1 MPRKKDKPTEPI
13 IPETIN
19 PTTMDEL
26 MGDRFN
32 IYAKDVIQNRAIP
45 DARDGLKPVQRRIVY
60 AMYKTGNTIDKPT
73 KKCAHIVGEVMGKY
87 HPHGDSSIYDALVHM
102 SQTWRIRAPL
112 IDFQGNN
119 GSMDGDGAAA
129 YRYTEARLAAIAQ
142 ELVRDLDKDT
152 VDMGL
157 TFDDYDFEP
166 TVLPARFPNMF
177 VNGASGIAVGMATE
191 IPPHNLKEVVSAIIY
206 RIQHP
211 SCPIETLMRFV
222 PGPDFPT
229 GGIIYQ
235 SQGLNDMYLTGRG
248 RIDIASKTEI
258 VTNEDGQQQIIITE
272 IPYGVIKSKLV
283 GTIDK
288 LRHDKVLPGIDEIRD
303 ETDKTGLRIAIDIKS
318 DYKPEPILTYLMQKT
333 ELKASYS
340 ANMVAIVDGRPQT
353 LNLLSYCDTYI
364 AHQVDVITRR
374 SKFELNKDLARL
386 SIVDGL
392 IKASSIIDEV
402 IRIIRASNDK
412 ADSKVNLQNRFGFT
426 PDQAEAI
433 VMMPLYKLSH
443 FDVAVVTKEG
453 EDLRAD
459 IKRLRSILASS
470 DVLNNVIIADLRT
483 IAKTYGDDRRSAIE
497 EEDTS
502 AAKALDKRDLVAK
515 ETVMVAVTYDGY
527 VKRSSMAS
535 WKGSNGQNGALPGL
549 KQGDA
554 LVYSGQVDSTDHL
567 LVFTNR
573 GNYIYF
579 PIHAIK
585 PGKWLDEGFHLNYAV
600 TLPPEEKVIR
610 VYAVRDFREDLN
622 LVLVTKK
629 GQIKR
634 TKLSAFPVTRFNKT
648 VRAMKVFESDALADV
663 CLTSGNSDI
672 IVFSENGFATRY
684 NENAISI
691 SGTSSSG
698 MKAGNFRG
706 ALIAGLVS
714 IAPEEKAKILLITS
728 LAHKRIFSS
737 SNIECG
743 DRMGKLTVIFRTFKS
758 EPHTLVYC
766 GKVGDREAPVS
777 YNVVLEDKNTAT
789 VTFEDLN
796 LTPIERYA
804 KKDDDWKKK
813 DVIAL
818 VYREDS
824 DFIDMNTVSFAPPI
838 VEGEENAEEEAPV
851 EEERGPEILR
861 REDDQPAEKFEQISI
876 FDLDDF

>member
-1 MPRKKDKPTEPI
+1 MAKKKAAATTPE
-13 IPETIN
+13 IPEIIN
-19 PTTMDEL
+19 PSAMDEL

-87 HPHGDSSIYDALVHM
+87 HPHGDSSIYDALVHL
-102 SQTWRIRAPL
+102 SQTWRMRSPL

-119 GSMDGDGAAA
+119 GSMDGDGPAA

-152 VDMGL
+152 VEMGL

-166 TVLPARFPNMF
+166 TVLPSRFPNMF
-177 VNGASGIAVGMATE
+177 VNGATGIAVGMATE
-191 IPPHNLKEVVSAIIY
+191 IPPHNLREVVSAIIY

-235 SQGLNDMYLTGRG
+235 SQGLVDMYLTGRG
-248 RIDIASKTEI
+248 RIDVASKAEI
-258 VTNEDGQQQIIITE
+258 VTNEDGQQQIIVTE
-272 IPYGVIKSKLV
+272 IPFNVIKSKLV

-288 LRHDKVLPGIDEIRD
+288 LRHDKVLPGIDEVRD

-333 ELKASYS
+333 ELKSSYS

-374 SKFELNKDLARL
+374 SKYELAKDTARL

-392 IKASSIIDEV
+392 IKAASIIDEV

-443 FDVAVVTKEG
+443 FDVEVVIKEG
-453 EDLRAD
+453 EDLRAE
-459 IKRLRSILASS
+459 IKRLREILSSS
-470 DVLNNVIIADLRT
+470 DVLNNVIITDLRAV
-483 IAKTYGDDRRSAIE
+483 AKTYGDERRSAIQ

-502 AAKALDKRDLVAK
+502 AVKALDQRDLVAK
-515 ETVMVAVTYDGY
+515 ETVMMAVSYDGY
-527 VKRSSMAS
+527 VKRSSLAS

-554 LVYSGQVDSTDHL
+554 LVYIGQADSTDHL
-567 LVFTNR
+567 LLFTNR

-579 PIHAIK
+579 PVHQLK
-585 PGKWLDEGFHLNYAV
+585 VGKWLDEGFHLNYAV
-600 TLPPEEKVIR
+600 TLPPEEKIIR
-610 VYAVRDFREDLN
+610 AFAVRDFRDDLN
-622 LVLVTKK
+622 MVLVSKK

-634 TKLSAFPVTRFNKT
+634 TKLSAYPVTRFNKT
-648 VRAMKVFESDALADV
+648 VRAMKVFEGDSLADV
-663 CLTSGNSDI
+663 VLTTGDSDI
-672 IVFSENGFATRY
+672 VIFSETGFATRY
-684 NENAISI
+684 NENQITLS
-691 SGTSSSG
+691 STSSAG
-698 MKAGNFRG
+698 VKAGNFKG
-706 ALIAGLVS
+706 APITGLIS

-728 LAHKRIFSS
+728 LAHKRVFSTN
-737 SNIECG
+737 NINAG
-743 DRMGKLTVIFRTFKS
+743 DRMGRLTVIFRTFKS

-766 GKVGDREAPVS
+766 GKAGDKDAPITFDA
-777 YNVVLEDKNTAT
+777 VLTDGNNAK

-796 LTPIERYA
+796 LTPIDRYA

-813 DVIAL
+813 DVIAM
-818 VYREDS
+818 VQRADS
-824 DFIDMNTVSFAPPI
+824 DFIDESIVSYASP
-838 VEGEENAEEEAPV
+838 VQETSVEEGEVPEEEK
-851 EEERGPEILR
+851 EESPEILKR
-861 REDDQPAEKFEQISI
+861 QDDQPAEKFEQISI
-876 FDLDDF
+876 FDDFDF

>member
-1 MPRKKDKPTEPI
+1 MARKKDKPTTPE
-13 IPETIN
+13 IPEVIN

-87 HPHGDSSIYDALVHM
+87 HPHGDTSIYDALVHL

-119 GSMDGDGAAA
+119 GSMDGDGPAA
-129 YRYTEARLAAIAQ
+129 YRYTEARLAAISQ
-142 ELVRDLDKDT
+142 ELVRDLDKNT

-235 SQGLNDMYLTGRG
+235 SQGLVDMYLTGRG

-258 VTNEDGQQQIIITE
+258 VTNEDGQQQIIVTE
-272 IPYGVIKSKLV
+272 IPFGVTKSKLV
-283 GTIDK
+283 GAIDK
-288 LRHDKVLPGIDEIRD
+288 LRHDKVLPGIDEVRD

-374 SKFELNKDLARL
+374 SKFELDKDLARL
-386 SIVDGL
+386 SIVEGL

-402 IRIIRASNDK
+402 IHVIRASNDK

-453 EDLRAD
+453 EDLRAE
-459 IKRLRSILASS
+459 IKRLREILGSS
-470 DVLNNVIIADLRT
+470 DVLNNVIIADLR
-483 IAKTYGDDRRSAIE
+483 AVSKTYGDDRRSAIE

-502 AAKALDKRDLVAK
+502 AAKTLDKRDLVAK
-515 ETVMVAVTYDGY
+515 ETVMMAVTYDGY
-527 VKRSSMAS
+527 VKRSSLAS

-554 LVYSGQVDSTDHL
+554 LIYMGQADSTDHL
-567 LVFTNR
+567 LLFTNR
-573 GNYIYF
+573 GNYVYL
-579 PIHAIK
+579 PVHMLKAN
-585 PGKWLDEGFHLNYAV
+585 KWLDEGFHLNYAV
-600 TLPPEEKVIR
+600 TLPPEEKIIR
-610 VYAVRDFREDLN
+610 GYAVRDFRDDLN
-622 LVLVTKK
+622 MVLVSKK

-634 TKLSAFPVTRFNKT
+634 TKLSAYPVTRLSKA
-648 VRAMKVFESDALADV
+648 VRAMKIFEGDTLADV
-663 CLTSGNSDI
+663 VLTSGNDDLVI
-672 IVFSENGFATRY
+672 FSENGFATRY
-684 NENAISI
+684 NENAITLS
-691 SGTSSSG
+691 STSSAG
-698 MKAGNFRG
+698 MKAGNFKG
-706 ALIAGLVS
+706 APITGLVA
-714 IAPEEKAKILLITS
+714 INPEEKAKILLITS
-728 LAHKRIFSS
+728 LAHRRVFSTN
-737 SNIECG
+737 NIDTGE
-743 DRMGKLTVIFRTFKS
+743 RMGKLTVIFRTFKS
-758 EPHTLVYC
+758 EPHSLVYC
-766 GKVGDREAPVS
+766 AKAPDREPPVS
-777 YNVVLEDKNTAT
+777 FDVVLVDGNNAK
-789 VTFEDLN
+789 VTFDDFN

-804 KKDDDWKKK
+804 KKDDSWKKK
-813 DVIAL
+813 DVITLIHRA
-818 VYREDS
+818 DA
-824 DFIDMNTVSFAPPI
+824 DFIDENTVSFAPPI
-838 VEGEENAEEEAPV
+838 VEVDENALETSESEGEEDV
-851 EEERGPEILR
+851 EILR
-861 REDDQPAEKFEQISI
+861 RQDDQPAEKFEQISI
-876 FDLDDF
+876 FDDDDF